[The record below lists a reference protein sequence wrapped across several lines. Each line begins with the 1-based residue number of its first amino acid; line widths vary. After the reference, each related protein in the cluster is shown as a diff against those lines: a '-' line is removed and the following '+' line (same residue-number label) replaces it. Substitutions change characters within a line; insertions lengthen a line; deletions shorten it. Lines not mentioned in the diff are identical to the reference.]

1 MTTLKIRYRRNGWPA
16 HARMR
21 VYVHRVGWKNTE
33 TITGSKSMRVSSN
46 SGLKVAQ
53 RGKDR
58 SRETDGQNSIVDF
71 R

>member
-1 MTTLKIRYRRNGWPA
+1 MVGRHTRACASEYT
-16 HARMR
+16 RMR

-33 TITGSKSMRVSSN
+33 TITGSKSMCVSSN
-46 SGLKVAQ
+46 SGLKAAQ